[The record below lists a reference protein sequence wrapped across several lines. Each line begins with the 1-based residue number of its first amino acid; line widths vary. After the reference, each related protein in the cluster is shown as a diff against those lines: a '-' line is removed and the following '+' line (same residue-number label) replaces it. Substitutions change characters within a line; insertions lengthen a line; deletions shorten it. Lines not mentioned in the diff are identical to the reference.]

1 MDEVPG
7 RTAAAEPSA
16 APPAGPPV
24 GPEVT
29 VVRRSGQGWRVGED
43 ELPDLTSAMVLA
55 DLLAAEHP
63 GSPPT
68 SPSPFMAESGQDAA
82 EPADAA
88 AEASR
93 LRVTVAQLEAALVRR
108 VRVEQAIGIISER
121 RRVPPRKAFE
131 LLRAQARAAG
141 GRVAELAGQVVD
153 SATNPLV
160 MLPAELA
167 RPAPQPRERGKS
179 PRHVRVQE

>member
-1 MDEVPG
+1 MDDVSG
-7 RTAAAEPSA
+7 RTSA
-16 APPAGPPV
+16 ADGTAPAGPSAGPPV
-24 GPEVT
+24 GPETT
-29 VVRRSGQGWRVGED
+29 VVRRSGQGWRVGDD

-63 GSPPT
+63 GSLPPA
-68 SPSPFMAESGQDAA
+68 AETGREAA

-88 AEASR
+88 AEAGR

-108 VRVEQAIGIISER
+108 VRVEQAIGIVSER
-121 RRVPPRKAFE
+121 RRVPPRQAFE

-141 GRVAELAGQVVD
+141 GRVTELAGQVVE

-160 MLPAELA
+160 ILPAELA

-179 PRHVRVQE
+179 PRHMRVHE